1 MLVHKRSLFASSP
14 PRLSRQG
21 RQVLL
26 EALHKAGEVVGR
38 DVEVVQP
45 LVLVVDEER
54 HQVDRTRVDGIRSCH
69 DGTAACEVLLERV
82 GVETALCRLVARAP
96 LVAAQLVGDAGLGAR
111 QRIEDHVA
119 RQGRDLPRVE
129 FGRGAADRGSEGVR
143 AEGQSADILLVPV
156 PLRLRL
162 PLAEPTPLRRPGR
175 PRLGAGLLDVG
186 RGELR
191 VIFWPAGQLGGASL
205 AAEPRR
211 LAREGLLPARP
222 RVAQRRAVHDVALR
236 VEEGVHCGEFP
247 YAVPLLHPLPSTENV
262 DDINGRHFGSG
273 CEEVGSPAKGA
284 GGGSRCTRR

>member
-156 PLRLRL
+156 PLRLR
-162 PLAEPTPLRRPGR
+162 PTTASITAASMREE
-175 PRLGAGLLDVG
+175 GAVG
-186 RGELR
+186 ESG
-191 VIFWPAGQLGGASL
+191 
-205 AAEPRR
+205 R
-211 LAREGLLPARP
+211 LARASACRTHAAAASWPPTAGRRP
-222 RVAQRRAVHDVALR
+222 SRRRARRTA
-236 VEEGVHCGEFP
+236 G
-247 YAVPLLHPLPSTENV
+247 
-262 DDINGRHFGSG
+262 HFLASG
-273 CEEVGSPAKGA
+273 ATWRCE
-284 GGGSRCTRR
+284 SRC